1 MSNMF
6 ITSIKGV
13 TPLKLGYPVLDFH
26 YDSHAFI
33 LDAETPEPITV
44 GTAVM
49 ATAVPGGQ
57 GTYVAVRDAEVTA
70 DNINKFVGF
79 VIANNTTV
87 PSVFPAQGPDV
98 VHPGARGEVC
108 VGGAIAVKYVGD
120 TEPTEND
127 EVFIVT
133 ASTAEGYAV
142 GDIVDGTEVENVT
155 KIELEGWTFMGI
167 SGTDKGVKLTAIRK
181 GF

>member
-13 TPLKLGYPVLDFH
+13 TPLKQGYPVLDFH
-26 YDSHAFI
+26 YDSHAFF
-33 LDAETPEPITV
+33 LDAETEEPIEL

-49 ATAVPGGQ
+49 ATEVQ

-70 DNINKFVGF
+70 DNINKVVGF
-79 VIANNTTV
+79 VIGNNATV
-87 PSVFPAQGPDV
+87 PSVFPADGPDMV
-98 VHPGARGEVC
+98 QPGARAEVC
-108 VGGAIAVKYVGD
+108 VGGAIAVKFVGD
-120 TEPTEND
+120 SEPEEND

-133 ASTAEGYAV
+133 ASTVKGYTV

-155 KIELEGWTFMGI
+155 KIELEGWSFMGI
-167 SGTDKGVKLTAIRK
+167 SGTDKGVKLTAIHK